1 MNRKLRNDTRRDST
15 PTNSPLIFILGPTAI
30 GKTEIAL
37 RLAERIDAEIVSLD
51 SRQLYRLMNIGTAKP
66 TIAQREAVPHHLIDC
81 VDIDQPFS
89 VADYQRRGD
98 VALTDIRKRRRRA
111 LVVGG
116 AGLYFRALVDGL
128 FAGPGANFTIRERL
142 RREAEENGALTLHE
156 RLRQCDPDSA
166 SRIHPNNV
174 VRVIRALEIYELT
187 GKPIS
192 ELQIQW
198 KNAETRY
205 EFRAFGLDMPRE
217 KLYNRIEARADRMVE
232 AGLIREVKGILDAGY
247 SPDCAALRSFGYKE
261 IIDHLG
267 GRLTLTEAIA
277 LLKQNTRQFAKR
289 QLTWF
294 RGDSRIEWID
304 LSSLASMDDIVS
316 NLIET
321 GLG

>member
-1 MNRKLRNDTRRDST
+1 M
-15 PTNSPLIFILGPTAI
+15 NSPMIFILGPTAI

-37 RLAERIDAEIVSLD
+37 RLAERIGSEIVSLD
-51 SRQLYRLMNIGTAKP
+51 SRQLYRQMNIGTAKP
-66 TIAQREAVPHHLIDC
+66 TLAQREAIPHHLIDC
-81 VDIDQPFS
+81 VDIDQAFS
-89 VADYQRRGD
+89 VAAYQRLGD
-98 VALTDIRKRRRRA
+98 AALEDIRKRCRGA

-128 FAGPGANFTIRERL
+128 FAGPGADLTIRERL
-142 RREAEENGALTLHE
+142 QREAEENGALTLHA

-192 ELQIQW
+192 EFQIQW
-198 KNAETRY
+198 KNAGARY

-217 KLYNRIEARADRMVE
+217 KLYNRIEARADQMIEV
-232 AGLIREVKGILDAGY
+232 GLIEEVKRILEAGY
-247 SPDCAALRSFGYKE
+247 SPDCVALRSFGYRE
-261 IIDHLG
+261 IIDYLG
-267 GRLTLTEAIA
+267 GQLTLMEAIA
-277 LLKQNTRQFAKR
+277 LIKQNTRQFAKR

-304 LSSLASMDDIVS
+304 LSLFTSIDDIVS
-316 NLIET
+316 NLVET
-321 GLG
+321 SLG